1 MPVIVSCL
9 GWFATGF
16 LPRFDAA
23 PGTPDNPAMA
33 SKLRIL
39 ITAGPTREPID
50 EVRFI
55 SNRSSGKMGAAL
67 ADAAIRAGHQVT
79 LILGPV
85 LAVMPQGP
93 RRIDLETAAEMHAA
107 VLQEF
112 PHHDVLIM
120 AAAVADFRPRFV
132 RSGKVERDGTLAIE
146 FEPTAD
152 IIAAASQL
160 KRPDQ
165 RTIGFSL
172 ESKSNLD
179 RARQKM
185 LRKGLDLMVYNPT
198 RTMDSQTIESIL
210 LYPDGRTE
218 ELPCRDKADFA
229 DILIER
235 VTALFR

>member
-1 MPVIVSCL
+1 MIVSCL
-9 GWFATGF
+9 GWLATEF

-23 PGTPDNPAMA
+23 PDTPDNSLMPSA
-33 SKLRIL
+33 LRIL

-50 EVRFI
+50 EVRYI

-67 ADAAIRAGHQVT
+67 AEAATRAGHQVT

-85 LAVMPQGP
+85 SVPIP
-93 RRIDLETAAEMHAA
+93 VNIRRMDLETAAEMHVA
-107 VLQEF
+107 VLREF
-112 PHHDVLIM
+112 PNHDVLIM

-132 RSGKVERDGTLAIE
+132 RSGKVEREGTLAIE
-146 FEPTAD
+146 FEPTVD
-152 IIAAASQL
+152 IIAAASQI

-165 RTIGFSL
+165 RTVGFSL
-172 ESKSNLD
+172 ESKNNLD
-179 RARQKM
+179 RAKQKM
-185 LRKGLDLMVYNPT
+185 LRKGIDLMVYNPT
-198 RTMDSQTIESIL
+198 RTMDSPTIESVL
-210 LYPDGRTE
+210 LYPDGRVE